1 MVFLPVRKM
10 TIKLLEAMDEG
21 VIEAK
26 VLAEMCILWMTEKE
40 VVEMARV
47 YELTNIAEWSKKDD

>member
-1 MVFLPVRKM
+1 MGFLPVRKM
-10 TIKLLEAMDEG
+10 SLQLLEAMDEG

-47 YELTNIAEWSKKDD
+47 YELTNVAEWSKKDD

>member
-1 MVFLPVRKM
+1 MGFLPVRKM